1 MTIKP
6 HPFFYPFR
14 DYVINTI
21 SQKEIKVNSSKGDE
35 KMPRIVIRY
44 EDLPDTITPIDYM
57 KWRGCGRA
65 TADAVFHAKD
75 FPKIKNT
82 GTKLLADKRAVL
94 LYEMGLPKEEI
105 ECVLKEIAKEM
116 LRKKE

>member
-1 MTIKP
+1 
-6 HPFFYPFR
+6 
-14 DYVINTI
+14 
-21 SQKEIKVNSSKGDE
+21 
-35 KMPRIVIRY
+35 MPKTLIRY

-75 FPKIKNT
+75 FPRLRNT

-94 LYEMGLPKEEI
+94 LYEMGLSKENI

-116 LRKKE
+116 MMKKEEEQWRKKEN